1 MSITFPDRVAARAV
15 EINVVKVVLSILALP
30 FYVLGA
36 VAAVVFLVVRFAYA
50 GVQVGFGD
58 VARRS
63 GGG

>member
-15 EINVVKVVLSILALP
+15 EINVVKLLLSVLTLP
-30 FYVLGA
+30 FYVLGVVVA
-36 VAAVVFLVVRFAYA
+36 VLFLVVRFAYA

>member
-15 EINVVKVVLSILALP
+15 EISVVKVVLSVLALP

-36 VAAVVFLVVRFAYA
+36 VAAVLFLVVRFAYA

-58 VARRS
+58 VTRRS